1 MLSSINQKNFYKLRN
16 CFCVSVFLISEIKW
30 KRLTCFAN
38 KLMNVKDFTLQII
51 KPFFVKM
58 KKHKLQKTKLEYEH
72 SIERQL

>member
-38 KLMNVKDFTLQII
+38 KLMNVKNFSSQII
-51 KPFFVKM
+51 KPFLVKM
-58 KKHKLQKTKLEYEH
+58 EKHMLQKIKLEYKD
-72 SIERQL
+72 SIKSQL